1 MGKIRMAT
9 AADTKA
15 ILDIYAPYI
24 EHTNVTFEYV
34 VPTEAEFAGRI
45 EEILEKYPYLVYEE
59 DGVIGG
65 YAYAHQFMVRAA
77 SQWGAELSVYLAPA
91 FQKKGL
97 GKAFYRA
104 LMDILRL
111 QNVEKVYGCIE
122 ATNRASY
129 VLHTSL
135 GFVETAVFPR
145 CAFKHGKWLGLM
157 WLETHGGTAGAT
169 AFPEGMGCGRNKNCG
184 DFGETLPRSTQL
196 KNERW
201 KNKKPLPQF

>member
-145 CAFKHGKWLGLM
+145 CAFKYGKWLGLM
-157 WLETHGGTAGAT
+157 WLEK
-169 AFPEGMGCGRNKNCG
+169 PMV
-184 DFGETLPRSTQL
+184 
-196 KNERW
+196 ERRQ
-201 KNKKPLPQF
+201 PLPFQKVWDVDETKIAEILEKRSQEVRS